1 MQNVTIRCILPIF
14 LLIFP
19 TFLYSQF
26 TKIYLQRQ
34 YPAIR
39 VENQIWFGQQHGLY
53 QYRPDDD
60 AFKKF
65 ALLFTQQNREIKLLY
80 FYDEWLWCV
89 LDSGLA
95 ALHTR
100 LGEWY
105 YFDSSSG
112 LPSDTV
118 NALTF
123 ENDYVWA
130 ATNRGAARFD
140 LLIEEWEIYNEN
152 IGLTFLEVRDISYK
166 EDLIWM
172 LGKYTLSEYDP
183 RFEKWRY
190 FPVNQDSTVISERLF
205 QLGREIWVVCNKG
218 MLRFVP
224 DLQTWQPFYQDN
236 LNEENL
242 LEIILEDNR
251 IWAITKSGLFFY
263 EQTSGVW
270 REFSGNDYLQGMQI
284 IDGSINAQQI
294 WILVED
300 RVLLWDR
307 EKRTWEF
314 FDYASGLSYAQYKSI
329 HIEGT
334 STFLLNPSIIEYRQN
349 MQSPWRRFLLK
360 DQAEKGPSGKG
371 RIFKNLFDNESGGYL
386 PIGKYRWGWEGTRAV
401 FLEERQYNLDESEVE
416 QTVSGQRLDIKSQ
429 FNLSRNRTFSGYY
442 NDADFSEVVY
452 GTRYRSRT
460 NDLLQEFIWGDFR
473 NQIANNPFG
482 ESVNFFGSSI
492 WMQTGKKTPRF
503 KRSLITLKAHSGEQR
518 SQKTYEFSQGVL
530 QEFEKQNRDIDYIK
544 NQFFSIPN
552 LDTLGSPPELIE
564 IYVDDLNPDN
574 NNPNTNIYFNIA
586 GIQGDFDLW
595 KEIEDYIFYTKVPS
609 IRFLTF
615 LPTNWIVAI
624 RFLQNGVW
632 REGLLQYGESISTAM
647 QNVYF
652 LGGQNI
658 IAYTFSLRIVDSLEM
673 EIPLDYFGLDDDGDM
688 HVDSRWLDFVEGFLF
703 FPQARPFPDPVYN
716 EQNPTSF
723 NRILANY
730 ETELPVIQ
738 LEHNNLVRGSETVR
752 LDSRIATGGNDY
764 VVDYT
769 NGTLIFVREGLV
781 NPDTRIEIE
790 YEYFLDKHDRVHGA
804 GLNLSPS
811 DNFFIQGN
819 WLHISPDEE
828 FTADTVESTNLLNMH
843 GELRHNFKSVD
854 VRIIP
859 GIAYHPDDE
868 NAAGTSLEGLISSS
882 RFRFQSLYQHYAENY
897 RNLYRPQFVLGPLK
911 RRLQFYATVDALEY
925 LRFTGEWQKLH
936 GFSTPEKNNP
946 TDEIGSSSLLLHH
959 GKLPALELSY
969 TQFLTQLQGQTS
981 RKYFWE
987 SRLDYQLSDLSKRKL
1002 FISSLRLEALLRSG
1016 EQENGTSSL
1025 LPNQKFNQ
1033 ALIRFNTAIS
1043 QRFQAGIL
1051 YRIRNVKDN
1060 SIQNVD
1066 NPVSR
1071 SERLLLDLSHEEWR
1085 LFQFNLRL
1093 ENNLTNYYHRDSDT
1107 KNLNLRYFSQVN
1119 VRFFPGHLWRPLSPF
1134 SFDMNYNRSMNGAG
1148 TLRQDQG
1155 NWLWWVS
1162 DSKIKKLENYQRLE
1176 NYYLKNEFRP
1186 SAWWFLY
1193 SLIEFSPQEN
1203 SVGGSK
1209 LRTKFWRWSEKIDL
1223 RLGWK
1228 THLILQ
1234 YREFYQD
1241 REYGRI
1247 DHYYE
1252 PSGQLEYRLSQ
1263 DFLNILNLLYRHRI
1277 NREGRILD
1285 VSDRWEA
1292 RYDINWRKYPFLKL
1306 RGMEFRQGFAISH
1319 LDQSGYNASG
1329 QLQLSTSS
1337 VIDLYPVHSLII
1349 RLRADWSDFQDNFF
1363 PLSNS
1368 RALLISIRVS
1378 LRM

>member
-1 MQNVTIRCILPIF
+1 RCILPIF

-39 VENQIWFGQQHGLY
+39 IENQIWFGQQHGLY

-190 FPVNQDSTVISERLF
+190 FPVDQDSTVISERLF
-205 QLGREIWVVCNKG
+205 QLGREFWVVCNKG
-218 MLRFVP
+218 ILRFVP

-270 REFSGNDYLQGMQI
+270 REFSGNDYLQGLQI

-307 EKRTWEF
+307 DNRTWEF

-574 NNPNTNIYFNIA
+574 NNPNTNIYFEIA

-595 KEIEDYIFYTKVPS
+595 KEVEDYIFYAKAPS

-615 LPTNWIVAI
+615 IPTNWTVAI
-624 RFLQNGVW
+624 RFLQNEVW
-632 REGLLQYGESISTAM
+632 REGLLQDGESMSTAV
-647 QNVYF
+647 QNIYF

-673 EIPLDYFGLDDDGDM
+673 EIPLDYFGLDDNGDM
-688 HVDSRWLDFVEGFLF
+688 RVDSRWLDFNEGFLF
-703 FPQARPFPDPVYN
+703 FPQAQPFPDPV
-716 EQNPTSF
+716 
-723 NRILANY
+723 
-730 ETELPVIQ
+730 
-738 LEHNNLVRGSETVR
+738 
-752 LDSRIATGGNDY
+752 
-764 VVDYT
+764 
-769 NGTLIFVREGLV
+769 
-781 NPDTRIEIE
+781 
-790 YEYFLDKHDRVHGA
+790 
-804 GLNLSPS
+804 
-811 DNFFIQGN
+811 
-819 WLHISPDEE
+819 
-828 FTADTVESTNLLNMH
+828 
-843 GELRHNFKSVD
+843 
-854 VRIIP
+854 
-859 GIAYHPDDE
+859 
-868 NAAGTSLEGLISSS
+868 
-882 RFRFQSLYQHYAENY
+882 
-897 RNLYRPQFVLGPLK
+897 
-911 RRLQFYATVDALEY
+911 
-925 LRFTGEWQKLH
+925 
-936 GFSTPEKNNP
+936 
-946 TDEIGSSSLLLHH
+946 
-959 GKLPALELSY
+959 
-969 TQFLTQLQGQTS
+969 
-981 RKYFWE
+981 
-987 SRLDYQLSDLSKRKL
+987 
-1002 FISSLRLEALLRSG
+1002 
-1016 EQENGTSSL
+1016 
-1025 LPNQKFNQ
+1025 
-1033 ALIRFNTAIS
+1033 
-1043 QRFQAGIL
+1043 
-1051 YRIRNVKDN
+1051 
-1060 SIQNVD
+1060 
-1066 NPVSR
+1066 
-1071 SERLLLDLSHEEWR
+1071 
-1085 LFQFNLRL
+1085 
-1093 ENNLTNYYHRDSDT
+1093 
-1107 KNLNLRYFSQVN
+1107 
-1119 VRFFPGHLWRPLSPF
+1119 
-1134 SFDMNYNRSMNGAG
+1134 
-1148 TLRQDQG
+1148 
-1155 NWLWWVS
+1155 
-1162 DSKIKKLENYQRLE
+1162 
-1176 NYYLKNEFRP
+1176 
-1186 SAWWFLY
+1186 
-1193 SLIEFSPQEN
+1193 
-1203 SVGGSK
+1203 
-1209 LRTKFWRWSEKIDL
+1209 
-1223 RLGWK
+1223 
-1228 THLILQ
+1228 
-1234 YREFYQD
+1234 
-1241 REYGRI
+1241 
-1247 DHYYE
+1247 
-1252 PSGQLEYRLSQ
+1252 
-1263 DFLNILNLLYRHRI
+1263 
-1277 NREGRILD
+1277 
-1285 VSDRWEA
+1285 
-1292 RYDINWRKYPFLKL
+1292 
-1306 RGMEFRQGFAISH
+1306 
-1319 LDQSGYNASG
+1319 
-1329 QLQLSTSS
+1329 
-1337 VIDLYPVHSLII
+1337 
-1349 RLRADWSDFQDNFF
+1349 
-1363 PLSNS
+1363 
-1368 RALLISIRVS
+1368 
-1378 LRM
+1378 